1 MQQVKFPG
9 HGRFIVSGIEQ
20 FYRKSFVC
28 CYKEAIFSL
37 RFKGKLQGRRR
48 LAHRRDSIDIAERA
62 LIY

>member
-20 FYRKSFVC
+20 FYRKSFV